1 MNFQIGDHVVCVD
14 KRGKDHL
21 KVGNVRV
28 VQAFNHKIKV
38 RFEDGTESTL
48 QAANNFEYFEDGK
61 RKRGQGEEDNLQ
73 KSAAAM
79 RMLKFKANQSE
90 EEKQPFLNK
99 DAARKRAKRQE
110 HSQESKDVIRAQ
122 HSNRHQL
129 SRGALS
135 DESKDVIR
143 AQDRHH
149 HQLARETLNEE
160 STAVKKKKKRK
171 KLAYNFDTTRI
182 PLTYYV
188 RLSVCLSVR
197 NKIPTFKQLVRQKCH
212 MLTRF
217 FRFN

>member
-1 MNFQIGDHVVCVD
+1 MNFQIGDHVICVNR
-14 KRGKDHL
+14 KVKDHL

-38 RFEDGTESTL
+38 CFEDGTESKL

-79 RMLKFKANQSE
+79 KFKANQSE
-90 EEKQPFLNK
+90 EEKQAFRNK

-110 HSQESKDVIRAQ
+110 HSQESKDVILAQ
-122 HSNRHQL
+122 NSNRHQL

-188 RLSVCLSVR
+188 RPSVCLSVR
-197 NKIPTFKQLVRQKCH
+197 LSVRQDP
-212 MLTRF
+212 
-217 FRFN
+217 NV

>member
-1 MNFQIGDHVVCVD
+1 MNFQIGDHVICVN
-14 KRGKDHL
+14 KKVKDHL

-38 RFEDGTESTL
+38 CFEDGTESKL

-90 EEKQPFLNK
+90 EEKQAFRNK

-122 HSNRHQL
+122 NTNR
-129 SRGALS
+129 
-135 DESKDVIR
+135 
-143 AQDRHH
+143 
-149 HQLARETLNEE
+149 HQLARETLSEEIKEDIRAQNTNRHQLSRETLNEE
-160 STAVKKKKKRK
+160 SKEVIRAGNTNRHQLKRE
-171 KLAYNFDTTRI
+171 
-182 PLTYYV
+182 
-188 RLSVCLSVR
+188 S
-197 NKIPTFKQLVRQKCH
+197 
-212 MLTRF
+212 
-217 FRFN
+217 

>member
-1 MNFQIGDHVVCVD
+1 MNFQIGDHVICVNR
-14 KRGKDHL
+14 KVKDHL

-79 RMLKFKANQSE
+79 KFKANQSE
-90 EEKQPFLNK
+90 EEKQAFRNK

-122 HSNRHQL
+122 NTNRHQL
-129 SRGALS
+129 ARGALSEEIKEDIRARNTNRHQLARETLS

-143 AQDRHH
+143 AQ
-149 HQLARETLNEE
+149 TF
-160 STAVKKKKKRK
+160 SIFVSPAVKKKKKRK

-188 RLSVCLSVR
+188 RPSVCPSVR
-197 NKIPTFKQLVRQKCH
+197 QDPNV
-212 MLTRF
+212 
-217 FRFN
+217 